1 VLCVCG
7 VFEDQGVV
15 LSLERAQYSR
25 PHNRAAVPVIIQGF
39 TEAQTFLLDIGLIAT
54 ILRL

>member
-1 VLCVCG
+1 VCG
-7 VFEDQGVV
+7 VFEDQEVV

-25 PHNRAAVPVIIQGF
+25 PHNRAAVPVIIQGLRK
-39 TEAQTFLLDIGLIAT
+39 AQTFLLDIELIAT

>member
-7 VFEDQGVV
+7 VLEDQEVV

-39 TEAQTFLLDIGLIAT
+39 RQAQTFLLDIELIAT
-54 ILRL
+54 ILRV